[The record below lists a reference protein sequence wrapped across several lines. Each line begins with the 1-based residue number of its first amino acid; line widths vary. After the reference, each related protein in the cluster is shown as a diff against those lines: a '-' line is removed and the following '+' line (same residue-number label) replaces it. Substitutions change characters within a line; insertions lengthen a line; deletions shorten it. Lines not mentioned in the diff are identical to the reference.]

1 MMASQQQQQQ
11 QYGVTEPL
19 STSGPMEPD
28 LLRNRDLIKV
38 LYVCVCVRARRPW
51 ELGLRVG
58 LLLSLLLSYEICSF
72 FAQFLANA
80 GLYESQEEAVLR
92 EEVLGRLDQVDTSSG
107 PTLSLSLSWKWAKK
121 YSRFLHD

>member
-1 MMASQQQQQQ
+1 
-11 QYGVTEPL
+11 
-19 STSGPMEPD
+19 
-28 LLRNRDLIKV
+28 
-38 LYVCVCVRARRPW
+38 
-51 ELGLRVG
+51 
-58 LLLSLLLSYEICSF
+58 LSYEICSF